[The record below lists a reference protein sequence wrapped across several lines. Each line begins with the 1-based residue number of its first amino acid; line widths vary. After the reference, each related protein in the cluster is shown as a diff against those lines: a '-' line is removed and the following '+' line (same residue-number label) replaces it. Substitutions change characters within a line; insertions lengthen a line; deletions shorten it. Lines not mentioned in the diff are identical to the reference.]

1 MTELSFI
8 VPVYNR
14 ETHIEKFLEELLAI
28 NMPNMEVICVDDGST
43 DGTARLLDRTAEK
56 SSKIKAY
63 HIQNCGPGQARNFAL
78 RKAAGNYIAFCDS
91 DDRIHTDVYKHMYEV
106 VKRENKDLVLTN
118 YREISDSGKVIE
130 RDYKFKDARDYWG
143 ILKHIALYGKIFRR
157 AFIEKNRIT
166 FPDSYQGEDRV
177 FLGKVVVAKPD
188 FIWLDEISYDYL
200 RHESDAAQT
209 LTHSY
214 SYSHFAQ
221 RMDCWK
227 EFCRICEPV
236 FPKETELHILHG
248 MPFVYRMWC
257 RLPQE
262 TKGSGLKAVKEMLTL
277 SDHTGHLNWRIFD
290 LPLQIFVKADSY
302 EEYARLAIEE
312 NTKHAVKKRPAAG
325 EPAVSVILPLYNAGK
340 YLRQCLMSLCAQS
353 YENFEMICVDD
364 GSEDNTAEIVQEFML
379 FDKRV
384 TLLTQKRALAG
395 VARNYGL
402 TKAKGKYCLF
412 LDGDDFFEPEMVE
425 LSLKQIRRDD
435 ADICLFDARLYHEE
449 TKKTERV
456 PYYLKQEFLP
466 KEMPFAGR
474 SFPYIFNLSTASPWN
489 KLIRKALIEEYQ
501 IRFMPLPRCNDV
513 YFIFLAMAV
522 AKRITILN
530 RVLVNYRQSV
540 TSLQANNALSP
551 YNWYAA
557 LLHLKKRLE
566 ELGIFPDVEQSF
578 MNYALSLGI
587 YNLFSVKS
595 ANVFCEF
602 YNRAKHEMFPALGIT
617 KYDPEA
623 FYAVNRDKYEKLK
636 GVMRYSPQEYMFND
650 IKKLK
655 EEKFRL
661 INGARDARK
670 KTAAAE
676 KKLAELRQSETF
688 RLGRF
693 LLFLPRKIK
702 KLLSK
707 LLVKSS

>member
-14 ETHIEKFLEELLAI
+14 QAHIESFLDELLAI
-28 NMPNMEVICVDDGST
+28 DIPYTEIICVDDGST
-43 DGTARLLDRTAEK
+43 DGTGRLLDRAAEK
-56 SSKIKAY
+56 NGKIKAY
-63 HIQNCGPGQARNFAL
+63 HIKNCGPGQARNFAL
-78 RKAAGNYIAFCDS
+78 DKAAGKYIAFCDS
-91 DDRIHTDVYKHMYEV
+91 DDRIHTDVYRHMYEV
-106 VKRENKDLVLTN
+106 IKRENKDLVLTN
-118 YREISDSGKVIE
+118 YREIFDSGKITE
-130 RDYKFKDARDYWG
+130 RDYKFKGANDHWG

-157 AFIEKNRIT
+157 AFIEENQIA
-166 FPDSYQGEDRV
+166 FPNSYQGEDRV

-200 RHESDAAQT
+200 RHESAEAQT

-214 SYSHFAQ
+214 SYSHFTQ
-221 RMDCWK
+221 RMECWK

-262 TKGSGLKAVKEMLTL
+262 AKGNGLKSVKEMLDL
-277 SDHTGHLNWRIFD
+277 SDHAGHLNWRIFD
-290 LPLQIFVKADSY
+290 LPLKIFQEADSY

-312 NTKHAVKKRPAAG
+312 NTKRELKERPAVK
-325 EPAVSVILPLYNAGK
+325 EPEISVIMPLYNAGK
-340 YLRQCLMSLCAQS
+340 YLRQCLMSLCTQS
-353 YENFEMICVDD
+353 FENFEVICVDD
-364 GSEDNTAEIVQEFML
+364 GSEDNTSEIVREFML
-379 FDKRV
+379 FDKRM

-402 TKAKGKYCLF
+402 TKARGEYCLF
-412 LDGDDFFEPEMVE
+412 LDGDDFFEPEMLE
-425 LSLKQIRRDD
+425 LSLKRIKSDR
-435 ADICLFDARLYHEE
+435 ADICIFDAQLYHEE

-466 KEMPFAGR
+466 EKTPFEGR

-489 KLIRKALIEEYQ
+489 KLIRRELIEEYQ

-522 AKRITILN
+522 AKRITILS

-540 TSLQANNALSP
+540 TSLQANNDKSP
-551 YNWYAA
+551 YNWYEA
-557 LLHLKKRLE
+557 LLQLKKRLE
-566 ELGIFPDVEQSF
+566 ELGIFSDVEQSF

-602 YNRAKHEMFPALGIT
+602 YDLAKNEMFPALGIT
-617 KYDPEA
+617 NYDPEA

-636 GVMRYSPQEYMFND
+636 DVMRYSPQEYMFND

-661 INGARDARK
+661 INGARDARRRS
-670 KTAAAE
+670 AAAE
-676 KKLAELRQSETF
+676 KKLLELRQSESF

-702 KLLSK
+702 RLLSK
-707 LLVKSS
+707 LLAKSS